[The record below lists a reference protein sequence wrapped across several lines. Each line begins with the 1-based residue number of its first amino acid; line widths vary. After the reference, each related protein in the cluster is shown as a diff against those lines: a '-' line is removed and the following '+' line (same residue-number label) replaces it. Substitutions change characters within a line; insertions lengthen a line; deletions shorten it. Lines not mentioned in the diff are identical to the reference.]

1 MLYRQKSKT
10 DIMSMFKSLERNLMV
25 LLCSNYYQDILIETE
40 KIMVMR
46 NKAAGLWIFLTNYS
60 LKYSNNP
67 RIRTW
72 IFQFSL
78 NRFLYKWYL
87 KEI

>member
-10 DIMSMFKSLERNLMV
+10 DSMSMFKSLARNLMV

-46 NKAAGLWIFLTNYS
+46 NKAAGLWIFLIILS
-60 LKYSNNP
+60 SILHKIAKK
-67 RIRTW
+67 R
-72 IFQFSL
+72 
-78 NRFLYKWYL
+78 K
-87 KEI
+87 

>member
-10 DIMSMFKSLERNLMV
+10 DSTSMFKSLARNLMV

-46 NKAAGLWIFLTNYS
+46 NKAAGLWIFLIILS
-60 LKYSNNP
+60 SILHKIAKK
-67 RIRTW
+67 R
-72 IFQFSL
+72 
-78 NRFLYKWYL
+78 K
-87 KEI
+87 

>member
-60 LKYSNNP
+60 LKYATQNC
-67 RIRTW
+67 
-72 IFQFSL
+72 Q
-78 NRFLYKWYL
+78 K
-87 KEI
+87 KEKKISWKKGQLINTS

>member
-10 DIMSMFKSLERNLMV
+10 DSTSMFKSLARNLMV

-60 LKYSNNP
+60 LKYTTQNCQKKQIKNFMKKGQLINTP
-67 RIRTW
+67 
-72 IFQFSL
+72 
-78 NRFLYKWYL
+78 
-87 KEI
+87 